1 MKLNPIRLAV
11 ACCGVMSFTANAT
24 DYDSRPYLAPG
35 FSYTIADS
43 DRNSDDGFGAF
54 FGVGK
59 PLSLHWNLEVAAR
72 ANKLDLSN
80 GKSSFS
86 QEGGMVDGLFFLNR
100 DAMFAPYAVLGAG
113 AMRSTLNGTSSKN
126 AAVNAGIGFVHT
138 MTKDGLGL
146 RADVRYRMDMDDKNV
161 AGQDSFGDVVVNVGL
176 VMPLGERVK
185 EKMTAAEPV
194 APVVEKVAPK
204 QAAVVA
210 PAPVVAA
217 IAPKAE
223 AAPAPVVAAVVV
235 VDSDK
240 DGVPDL
246 ADACANTP
254 ANSKVDAKG
263 CEIDSDGDKIADS
276 RDQCANT
283 PAGAKVDAMGCEFDT
298 DGDKIA
304 DSRDQCANTPAGAK
318 VDAMGCE
325 FDTDGDKIADSSDQC
340 ANTPAGVKVDA
351 KGCALDGDA
360 DGIAD
365 ASDACPNTK
374 SGAKVDAKGCPVPQ
388 VLALNKVQFG
398 LGKADLTPETKKA
411 LDAVVA
417 EIKANPERV
426 IEVDGHADALGSNEY
441 NKKLSDSRAHAV
453 SQYLIQK
460 GVPATNVRVAAFGEE
475 KPVASNDT
483 DEGRA
488 QNRRVEMFVTNE

>member
-1 MKLNPIRLAV
+1 
-11 ACCGVMSFTANAT
+11 MSFTASASE
-24 DYDSRPYLAPG
+24 YDSRPYLAPG

-59 PLSLHWNLEVAAR
+59 PLSLHWNLELAAR
-72 ANKLDLSN
+72 VNKLDLSN
-80 GKSSFS
+80 GKSAFS

-138 MTKDGLGL
+138 MTKEGLGL
-146 RADVRYRMDMDDKNV
+146 RADVRYRLDMDDNNV
-161 AGQDSFGDVVVNVGL
+161 AGQDSFGDVVVNFGL

-204 QAAVVA
+204 QAVVVA

-223 AAPAPVVAAVVV
+223 PAPAPVVAAVVV

-246 ADACANTP
+246 ADACANT
-254 ANSKVDAKG
+254 ASNAKVDAKG
-263 CEIDSDGDKIADS
+263 CEFDGDGDKIADS

-283 PAGAKVDAMGCEFDT
+283 PAGVKVDAMGCEFDT

-304 DSRDQCANTPAGAK
+304 DS
-318 VDAMGCE
+318 
-325 FDTDGDKIADSSDQC
+325 GDRC

-374 SGAKVDAKGCPVPQ
+374 SGAKVDVKGCPVPQ
-388 VLALNKVQFG
+388 VIALNKVQFG

-417 EIKANPERV
+417 EIKANPDRV

-483 DEGRA
+483 DVGRA